1 MKKGMMPVVNNLH
14 YNFIMTGRLSE
25 ERTVFAEERFSNL
38 FDVFETL
45 LNWSGIRNT
54 RVSIYQSGTK
64 KTKHGRIRWDKE
76 GLLRIVT
83 EEDSTPLML
92 IIEAPSSKARSI
104 MDIHPFMLE
113 QDTPDMNYVFQSWT
127 RFSLPQP

>member
-1 MKKGMMPVVNNLH
+1 MMPVVNNLH

-54 RVSIYQSGTK
+54 RVPSTNPERKRPNTAEFAGTK
-64 KTKHGRIRWDKE
+64 RGY
-76 GLLRIVT
+76 
-83 EEDSTPLML
+83 S
-92 IIEAPSSKARSI
+92 A
-104 MDIHPFMLE
+104 
-113 QDTPDMNYVFQSWT
+113 
-127 RFSLPQP
+127 

>member
-45 LNWSGIRNT
+45 LNLSGIRNT
-54 RVSIYQSGTK
+54 RVSVY
-64 KTKHGRIRWDKE
+64 
-76 GLLRIVT
+76 
-83 EEDSTPLML
+83 
-92 IIEAPSSKARSI
+92 A
-104 MDIHPFMLE
+104 
-113 QDTPDMNYVFQSWT
+113 
-127 RFSLPQP
+127 